1 MTRDVSLQ
9 NNAFSKLAESKKQ
22 ALLANSK
29 IKDELLM
36 LRMGLG
42 SLSDRYEK
50 DNRSITDAKHRLDD
64 LDRKVCVY
72 IFCNI

>member
-9 NNAFSKLAESKKQ
+9 NNAFAKLDESKKQ

-36 LRMGLG
+36 LRMGLT

-50 DNRSITDAKHRLDD
+50 DNRSIVDAKHRLDD
-64 LDRKVCVY
+64 LDRKVSLSE
-72 IFCNI
+72 